1 MRYLHLVLIF
11 LVLQSSYSQTK
22 EEIQLCL
29 AVQSNNFSSNSEANV
44 ALERILNVIGAAR
57 NFILTPCNQIDN
69 ALATSYKGTRY
80 ILYDKEFMSLINSR
94 TNDWSSL
101 FILAHEVGH
110 HINGHSLDL
119 ILYAGG
125 VIEPSSLVESRRQE
139 LEADEFAGFIL
150 SKLGASLAETQEAIK
165 LISSDEDD
173 SNSTHPSRNKRLSAI
188 ELGFNKAKD
197 IFETP
202 KEYTVDKNSFEYKYY
217 LGLSN
222 LFETEDY
229 YESIFNFKE
238 AISINPSDGFS
249 YFYLS
254 EAYRKLNDYSNTLK
268 TLNEIIYVDD
278 ELNPHLIP
286 GISFKRILTLPDAF
300 KRDSNGTPG
309 IVFSSR
315 AEMKTILGDIE
326 GAYGDYLA
334 VERIYRELND
344 KVFLG
349 STLRSL
355 ADLNWK
361 LYRDYD
367 RAITFINFAIY
378 NDDTSI
384 NRYSRGQFYLFSRT
398 WKTGITDNEI
408 IKNLKLAIIDFDMAI
423 ENFKYEENEPK
434 EEYSYEEA
442 QKWFLAKNYE
452 FIANAYMFL
461 WADEDNLKPSSLYG
475 KKYSENYEKMYF
487 NGGRND
493 FLSEQYLKSC
503 D

>member
-1 MRYLHLVLIF
+1 MRYLYLVLIL

-202 KEYTVDKNSFEYKYY
+202 KEYTVDKNSYENI
-217 LGLSN
+217 LLSGLN
-222 LFETEDY
+222 ANDRYT
-229 YESIFNFKE
+229 
-238 AISINPSDGFS
+238 AISFFN
-249 YFYLS
+249 
-254 EAYRKLNDYSNTLK
+254 K
-268 TLNEIIYVDD
+268 
-278 ELNPHLIP
+278 
-286 GISFKRILTLPDAF
+286 
-300 KRDSNGTPG
+300 
-309 IVFSSR
+309 
-315 AEMKTILGDIE
+315 
-326 GAYGDYLA
+326 A
-334 VERIYRELND
+334 VEIRPYEGFTYYSIALEYFKLKDYENAMRALDKIFYIDDYGEAFLKPDINFTIQQMELSKNGVPAYVVFMRAQIKENLEDFNGAIKDLITAGLIYIEDLREIDSYSLILRNMAKIKFFELND
-344 KVFLG
+344 SEGAFKDIDMSV
-349 STLRSL
+349 L
-355 ADLNWK
+355 AEEDKKHDARYN
-361 LYRDYD
+361 RGMFHINNEDY
-367 RAITFINFAIY
+367 
-378 NDDTSI
+378 
-384 NRYSRGQFYLFSRT
+384 
-398 WKTGITDNEI
+398 
-408 IKNLKLAIIDFDMAI
+408 KLAIPDLEIAAAI
-423 ENFKYEENEPK
+423 LEEELNSGTRPRNELATK
-434 EEYSYEEA
+434 QFEHNYYYLAYSYL
-442 QKWFLAKNYE
+442 KVW
-452 FIANAYMFL
+452 ANE
-461 WADEDNLKPSSLYG
+461 DELQPMYLK
-475 KKYSENYEKMYF
+475 KFCENYENMYF

-493 FLSEQYLKSC
+493 FLSKYYLKYC